1 MKVSSATKTTQ
12 QRTSPAHNRRHA
24 MKQQLRSNL
33 KQQTVLQAVSGK
45 ERTTTAIHQNQKQK
59 QPSEEA
65 VHNLLQ
71 NLPMADNKY
80 VSLPIHTP
88 PVRKEKKAN
97 TTTNNNNNNKNSLS
111 CVTHDNVVKDDPCE
125 ECLLTCDTYPLP
137 DFAECGG
144 CVTIEPEV
152 ENNECLLTCDLSP
165 MPDFEEF
172 QSPTMTFDQPVPRR
186 ATKQKNVVITFTE
199 NVSTQGKDK
208 VFVHSKPTSD
218 GASWGG
224 WVLLPSVSAEYG
236 RVRQITLPTSTEEPF
251 VFSVRHSSKPC
262 SGSAFYTVD
271 PTSTKRDT
279 IDVICTPD
287 GCAW

>member
-71 NLPMADNKY
+71 NLPMADN
-80 VSLPIHTP
+80 
-88 PVRKEKKAN
+88 N
-97 TTTNNNNNNKNSLS
+97 

-186 ATKQKNVVITFTE
+186 ATKQKNIVITFTE

-236 RVRQITLPTSTEEPF
+236 RVRQITLPTSTQEPF
-251 VFSVRHSSKPC
+251 VFSVRHSAKPC